1 VFWEERYSAFA
12 TWFSFSVNKK
22 QKKITKLNSNQLN
35 IKKNK
40 IDEDNFGKKYYKKEN
55 TKETGKKSCE
65 EKLYQSIVFCEEKLV
80 FTCNCN
86 S

>member
-1 VFWEERYSAFA
+1 MFYEQSYNAFP
-12 TWFSFSVNKK
+12 TWLSF
-22 QKKITKLNSNQLN
+22 ITKLNFNQFN

-40 IDEDNFGKKYYKKEN
+40 IDEDNFKKNITKKEN
-55 TKETGKKSCE
+55 TKETGKKPCE

>member
-1 VFWEERYSAFA
+1 M
-12 TWFSFSVNKK
+12 KK
-22 QKKITKLNSNQLN
+22 
-35 IKKNK
+35 K
-40 IDEDNFGKKYYKKEN
+40 IDEDNFEKKILQKKK
-55 TKETGKKSCE
+55 TKKKLEKKPCE